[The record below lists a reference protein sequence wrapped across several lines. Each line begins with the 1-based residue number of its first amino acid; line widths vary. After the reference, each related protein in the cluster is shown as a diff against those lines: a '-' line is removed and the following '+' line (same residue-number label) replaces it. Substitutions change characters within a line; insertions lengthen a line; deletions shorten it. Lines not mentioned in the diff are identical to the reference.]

1 MYIHIINK
9 YSRTLMAEDD
19 NYRLD
24 TIIFEG
30 PEMLEIVEAF
40 RRAYEYER
48 RAQFDETIQN
58 DILTTA
64 INYIILNR

>member
-1 MYIHIINK
+1 MYIHIIDP
-9 YSRTLMAEDD
+9 YSRTLMLEDD

-30 PEMLEIVEAF
+30 SEMLEIVEAF

-48 RAQFDETIQN
+48 QYQYDESVQN
-58 DILTTA
+58 DILATA
-64 INYIILNR
+64 INYIIFNR